1 MIPYNKIILRKEL
14 SSLSSKVI
22 LYKENYEFLPRRFRE
37 KIEQDLDFIM
47 NAQIPELKKIYLF
60 GSCAR
65 GEIRSSS
72 DVDLLI
78 LTEHKIENRELSAN
92 IRWSLDEPREG
103 VRTDIVYM
111 NEQSELPDTVFKNL
125 LNRDKKIILE
135 VVE

>member
-92 IRWSLDEPREG
+92 IRWTLDEPREG

>member
-78 LTEHKIENRELSAN
+78 LTEHKRENRELSAN

-125 LNRDKKIILE
+125 LNRDKKIILD

>member
-1 MIPYNKIILRKEL
+1 M
-14 SSLSSKVI
+14 SSKVI